1 MSGRSDIASSTVM
14 VRRGAED
21 WRVTF
26 ETNCKTR
33 EESQCT
39 THSLPLTSS
48 PITPSPHLSLI
59 HHDCKLYCPGAEAVS
74 WLRILWQFLPRGGSH
89 YDGSEGETDHIARLS
104 AHKGTHKLTSFW
116 SVVLHTAQPAVLQT
130 YTAQQR
136 ERGQVTNL
144 QSRPACFHIYHTHS
158 TPHSLSFPP
167 PPLTTLLPSSTPHSL
182 SSPPPPL
189 TTHLVS
195 HLDQAAQSEFEY
207 HASLEGDKVPHIFKD
222 EKSRTV
228 VVAVAEIGD
237 YK

>member
-1 MSGRSDIASSTVM
+1 M

-48 PITPSPHLSLI
+48 LITPSPHLSLI

-104 AHKGTHKLTSFW
+104 AHKDTHKLTSFW

-136 ERGQVTNL
+136 ERSGN
-144 QSRPACFHIYHTHS
+144 QSTIPDLLAFIFTTHTALHTPSPSLLHS
-158 TPHSLSFPP
+158 TLP
-167 PPLTTLLPSSTPHSL
+167 LLPSSTPHH
-182 SSPPPPL
+182 SPGIP
-189 TTHLVS
+189 S
-195 HLDQAAQSEFEY
+195 
-207 HASLEGDKVPHIFKD
+207 
-222 EKSRTV
+222 
-228 VVAVAEIGD
+228 
-237 YK
+237 

>member
-48 PITPSPHLSLI
+48 LITPSPHLSLI

-104 AHKGTHKLTSFW
+104 AHKDTHKLTSFW

-144 QSRPACFHIYHTHS
+144 QYQACLLSYLPHTQHS
-158 TPHSLSFPP
+158 TLP
-167 PPLTTLLPSSTPHSL
+167 LLPSSTPHSL